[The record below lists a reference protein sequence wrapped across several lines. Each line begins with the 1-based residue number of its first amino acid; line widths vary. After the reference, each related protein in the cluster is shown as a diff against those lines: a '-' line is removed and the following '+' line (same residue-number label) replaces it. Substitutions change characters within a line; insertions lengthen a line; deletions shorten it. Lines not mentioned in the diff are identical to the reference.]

1 MAEGETHRS
10 PGDLDIEQKLTMP
23 VSMKFK
29 QAPLGEV
36 LDYLEKVTQVNM
48 YIDAQGLKAEGV
60 SSDEPVTIDLTR
72 DIQLK
77 SALALMLAAVALE
90 LRHQRRSAEDHQR
103 RQAARSGLYQE
114 LSGRRPG
121 DPDSE
126 FQPRRP
132 ARNQRGAAA
141 KDTTG
146 SATAAQRR
154 RLRVGPDG
162 RVGRRSARRTW

>member
-1 MAEGETHRS
+1 MTLRFPSTATFKFGETAIDWSQLTDRRKQLMAEGEAHRS

-23 VSMKFK
+23 VSLKFK

-36 LDYLEKVTQVNM
+36 LGYLEKVTQVNM

-60 SSDEPVTIDLTR
+60 SIDEPVTIDLTR

-77 SALALMLAAVALE
+77 SALTLLLQPLHLNYVIK
-90 LRHQRRSAEDHQR
+90 RRSAEDHQR
-103 RQAARSGLYQE
+103 RPAARAGLHQE

-126 FQPRRP
+126 FQPGRP
-132 ARNQRGAAA
+132 AGNQRG
-141 KDTTG
+141 
-146 SATAAQRR
+146 
-154 RLRVGPDG
+154 LE
-162 RVGRRSARRTW
+162 